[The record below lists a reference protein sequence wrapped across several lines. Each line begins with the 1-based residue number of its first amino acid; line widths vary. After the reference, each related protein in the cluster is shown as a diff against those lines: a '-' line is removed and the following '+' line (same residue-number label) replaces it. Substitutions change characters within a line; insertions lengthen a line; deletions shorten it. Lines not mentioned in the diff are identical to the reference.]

1 MRSRYV
7 AGKFLL
13 VNEAAARRWIKKTFG
28 WYNEPMPMY
37 YPCLA
42 TAPLGADENA
52 YTYYEYLI
60 DIKNMLS
67 ALLEARESVPT
78 DKQQPHA
85 VRPKRAHS
93 KATSA

>member
-13 VNEAAARRWIKKTFG
+13 INEAAARRWIKKTFG
-28 WYNEPMPMY
+28 WYNEPMPRY

-52 YTYYEYLI
+52 YTHYEYLI
-60 DIKNMLS
+60 DVENMLD
-67 ALLEARESVPT
+67 ALLKARESVPT
-78 DKQQPHA
+78 DKQQPYA
-85 VRPKRAHS
+85 VRYAHCQS
-93 KATSA
+93 TTSA